1 MHRLTLTVGTDGRVR
16 DVDIVQPLAGEMGR
30 LIGAVQS
37 WRFRPATDNG
47 VPVTSRFTVDINV
60 E

>member
-1 MHRLTLTVGTDGRVR
+1 
-16 DVDIVQPLAGEMGR
+16 

-37 WRFRPATDNG
+37 WRFKPAMQNG